1 MRLVRAAVVLA
12 LLAVGIAGCGS
23 DDDEAAGWAIVKVE
37 IVDGPALASICI
49 DSICQE
55 FDPDS
60 PVRSGEFSAYVE
72 PRSTFEVLRVGE
84 PSGEGASG
92 GSRAGVLSGRR
103 SNGSLRLG
111 PSRPSSRQRSSAERS
126 ASDSIR
132 ADSPIGREAI
142 LRA

>member
-37 IVDGPALASICI
+37 IVDGPALAAICI

-55 FDPDS
+55 FDPVS

-92 GSRAGVLSGRR
+92 GSPVGGCML
-103 SNGSLRLG
+103 LRLT
-111 PSRPSSRQRSSAERS
+111 
-126 ASDSIR
+126 SDSGEFV
-132 ADSPIGREAI
+132 AGCDPPPAGN
-142 LRA
+142 